1 MLVITEFT
9 YFHIVTLCDSYS
21 FGVSTHLF
29 SNSLIFIL
37 SPYKF
42 SSIIMAITPGTNI
55 TKYSP
60 AISKQQGKRINLH
73 VPIFFL
79 I

>member
-9 YFHIVTLCDSYS
+9 YFHIVTLYDSYS
-21 FGVSTHLF
+21 FSGSTHLF

-60 AISKQQGKRINLH
+60 TLSKQQDKRINLH
-73 VPIFFL
+73 VPKLVL